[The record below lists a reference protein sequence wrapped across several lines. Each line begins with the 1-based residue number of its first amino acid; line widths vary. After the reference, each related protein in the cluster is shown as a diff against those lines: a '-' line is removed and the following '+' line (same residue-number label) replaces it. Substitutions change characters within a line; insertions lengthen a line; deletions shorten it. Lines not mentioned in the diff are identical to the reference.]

1 MAAGFSLAPMLG
13 ASASSRGVDV
23 SNNQFV
29 GANDTN
35 AIDAFVGDDI
45 SWRILDGKHTV
56 TPFDEKQWGGNGSDD
71 LEEATTQY
79 TKHIGKAGQYRYFC
93 KFHGSGTKE
102 DPQGMWGV
110 INVTDPSATTTTTAA
125 PTTTTTQA
133 PTTTTTARPSPAPTT
148 PTTGAPAASAGTHTP
163 TSASPAPTTTTGA
176 KADKDK
182 KPKDETTTTTTVPPP
197 PPVDLPDSAII
208 PTLPGLDGA
217 SSVQNGAVAD
227 APTSTPEGEAIA
239 LLKSEKTNRKGVKL
253 LIISGLGLGALGLGT
268 AGYKFANRS
277 SKYFPA

>member
-71 LEEATTQY
+71 LEATTNQY
-79 TKHIGKAGQYRYFC
+79 TKHIGKAGEYRYYC
-93 KFHGSGTKE
+93 KYHKDE
-102 DPQGMWGV
+102 GMLGV
-110 INVTDPSATTTTTAA
+110 INVTDPNATTTTTAG

-133 PTTTTTARPSPAPTT
+133 PTTTTTARPGPAPTT

-163 TSASPAPTTTTGA
+163 TSAGSAPTTTTGA

-208 PTLPGLDGA
+208 PILPGLDGT

-239 LLKSEKTNRKGVKL
+239 LLKSDKTNRKGVKL
-253 LIISGLGLGALGLGT
+253 LIISGLGLGALGLGA